1 MSRRVQLPA
10 LTAAPAS
17 AGVVDVLTG
26 AAPLVPPVAPG
37 PLSEQ
42 DAQVLTERIRQTA
55 RDVADRVTRLLQLV
69 EQALAGEAW
78 VALGYASWTAYL
90 ADTLEPMRLPLEER
104 REVVGWLTGRG
115 MSTRAIAPI
124 VSVDQKTVSN
134 DRRAIAAATAGEED
148 SSPAP
153 IVVTGVDGKT
163 YTTTQAPSRH
173 LAVVPAA
180 EAPAALE
187 MPSTDRERGDLL
199 ELLRARLEERGTL
212 RADDWTALLAEARA
226 IEHRAQA

>member
-10 LTAAPAS
+10 LVAAPAS

-42 DAQVLTERIRQTA
+42 DARALTERIRQTA
-55 RDVADRVTRLLQLV
+55 RDVNDRVTRLLQLV
-69 EQALAGEAW
+69 EQALTGEAW
-78 VALGYASWTAYL
+78 SALGYASWTAYL

-124 VSVDQKTVSN
+124 VSVDQKTISN

-153 IVVTGVDGKT
+153 LVVTGVDGKT
-163 YTTTQAPSRH
+163 YTTAPTRH
-173 LAVVPAA
+173 LAVVPVV
-180 EAPAALE
+180 EAVPALG
-187 MPSTDRERGDLL
+187 MPVADDERDAFL
-199 ELLRARLEERGTL
+199 ELLRARLGERGTL
-212 RADDWTALLAEARA
+212 VAADWTALLAEVRA